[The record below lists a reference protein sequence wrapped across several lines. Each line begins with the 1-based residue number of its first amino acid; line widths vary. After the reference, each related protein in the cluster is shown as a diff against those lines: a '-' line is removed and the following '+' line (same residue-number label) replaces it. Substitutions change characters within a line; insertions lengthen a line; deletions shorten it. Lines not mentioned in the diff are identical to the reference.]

1 MYSDDSYHSESEFYY
16 PDELNVIEENQP
28 ISASTS
34 HIENDKTG
42 EITSD
47 IEDFILS
54 KRPEN
59 TMKKT
64 KYDMNIWKRYFD
76 SENDLRDI
84 ENIPADELN
93 VHICRFF
100 MQAKKKN
107 GTAYEPN
114 TLTCFLR
121 SLQRYLNDKSS
132 SINVFKDQAFNKA
145 REVLSAKRKVV
156 VRENAKGNRPQAA
169 RELTEEEEDKLF
181 RLGEFGDNNPE
192 ALQRTVWWLLSLHF
206 GFRARD
212 ESRRLKWGDVKLCGD
227 EENGGEFLVWQS
239 ERGSKTRNGNG
250 QQRAFNPVAEATN
263 GERCPIRF
271 YKEFMKRR
279 PESMKDPE
287 APFFL
292 AINHKRKPE
301 NPVWYQ
307 KSPLGKNEIGK
318 FLSKQ
323 RKTQVSK
330 ATSVITVSGKRVFP
344 G

>member
-16 PDELNVIEENQP
+16 PDESNVEENQP

-42 EITSD
+42 EIASV

-76 SENDLRDI
+76 SENDLRAI

-145 REVLSAKRKVV
+145 REVLV
-156 VRENAKGNRPQAA
+156 
-169 RELTEEEEDKLF
+169 
-181 RLGEFGDNNPE
+181 
-192 ALQRTVWWLLSLHF
+192 
-206 GFRARD
+206 
-212 ESRRLKWGDVKLCGD
+212 C
-227 EENGGEFLVWQS
+227 
-239 ERGSKTRNGNG
+239 
-250 QQRAFNPVAEATN
+250 
-263 GERCPIRF
+263 
-271 YKEFMKRR
+271 
-279 PESMKDPE
+279 
-287 APFFL
+287 
-292 AINHKRKPE
+292 
-301 NPVWYQ
+301 
-307 KSPLGKNEIGK
+307 
-318 FLSKQ
+318 
-323 RKTQVSK
+323 
-330 ATSVITVSGKRVFP
+330 
-344 G
+344 